1 MATLEGIEPE
11 IKPLSAEE
19 LENLT
24 RTSIEENALVGGVMD
39 TSQPESAIPV
49 IKISNTHRKLLERL
63 QPNRTGRLKIIQK
76 PKTELIPIWERRGQ
90 TEDQYFKRS
99 K

>member
-1 MATLEGIEPE
+1 M
-11 IKPLSAEE
+11 
-19 LENLT
+19 
-24 RTSIEENALVGGVMD
+24 EENALVGGEIEAP
-39 TSQPESAIPV
+39 QIPI

-63 QPNRTGRLKIIQK
+63 QPNRIGRVKIIQK